1 MKKKPAVS
9 VLVTNAPLNAKA
21 TGIESKIPKLD
32 KSIAASEFSIFSGTI
47 FDEIFKKTNLVAK
60 SDLKTVIQRNNKNN
74 ENSLPW

>member
-21 TGIESKIPKLD
+21 TGIGSKIPKLD

-47 FDEIFKKTNLVAK
+47 FDEIFKKK
-60 SDLKTVIQRNNKNN
+60 QI
-74 ENSLPW
+74 